1 METDQE
7 MGAEIAIR
15 DYFAEEAYLA
25 ASAIYQI
32 ENIVFIEW
40 EGLYTTE
47 ENSWVNNTNYHL
59 KF

>member
-15 DYFAEEAYLA
+15 DYLA